1 MTTTFSVN
9 GLCKHET
16 VKAILFEDAG
26 SGEEFWIPKSVIDED
41 SEVQGLADEGTLIVA
56 EWWAE
61 KEGLT

>member
-1 MTTTFSVN
+1 MTTTFAVD

-16 VKAILFEDAG
+16 VKAILFVDKG

-41 SEVQGLADEGTLIVA
+41 SEVQGQHDEGTLIVA